1 MNLISKQEI
10 KKLLSK
16 KSVRPLK
23 KFGQNFLISKQIF
36 KKIIKGA
43 ELSSKDIVLEIG
55 PGVGNLTQI
64 LAQKTKKVIAIEK
77 DKKMVEILKE
87 TLKEFKNVEIVQG
100 DILKSNIQHLT
111 SKFRAKR
118 EIKVLEPRAKGS
130 YIKYKVVANLPYYI
144 VSPVIRKFLELIEVN
159 PQSMVLMVQKE
170 VAQRICA
177 KPPKMNLLAV
187 SVQFYSEP
195 KIISYVSKKYFW
207 PQPKVDS
214 AIIKI
219 VPKKPAT
226 KPGLVDLFFKIVKA
240 GFSHPRKQ
248 LINNLSQGLKIDREK
263 TKKWLSKNKINP
275 IKRAEALSIKDWL
288 KLTNTFKF

>member
-1 MNLISKQEI
+1 MNLISKQKI

-36 KKIIKGA
+36 KKIIAAA

-87 TLKEFKNVEIVQG
+87 TLKEFKNIEIIQG
-100 DILKSNIQHLT
+100 DILKIDPKNYLPAIAWSDSDWQAGNLK
-111 SKFRAKR
+111 SKN
-118 EIKVLEPRAKGS
+118 
-130 YIKYKVVANLPYYI
+130 YKVVANLPYYI

-214 AIIKI
+214 AIIKLK
-219 VPKKPAT
+219 VKKQNL
-226 KPGLVDLFFKIVKA
+226 KINKDLFFKIVKA

-263 TKKWLSKNKINP
+263 TRKWLLKNKINP

-288 KLTNTFKF
+288 KLTKTFTFKF